1 MTNKQIMTT
10 EELEILIKQGEGYN
24 IEFKRAI
31 PSKASDL
38 ADEICAFANA
48 AGGTVIIG
56 IEDNG
61 NTVGVTMDNTMRSR
75 LQNVLNT
82 IEPRIEVAVQE
93 LTRDGKTVLCLRCK
107 SGKEKP
113 YIVSGSIFVRNGPN
127 SEKITSA
134 NQMREF
140 FQLSDRIFFDEGLCR
155 NFKYPDDFDEELF
168 IRFLTTAG
176 ISNVLPAQ
184 ILLDNLQLV
193 TSDHHFKNGAVLFF
207 GKKPQRFFPQ
217 AITRCLLFKGTDK
230 VHIMDDKTFEGNLIE
245 QYNGAFAYLHQKLN
259 LNYIIEG
266 AGPRKEILEI
276 PEEALKEAL
285 VNALCHRDYYER
297 GAVTHVE
304 IFDDRVDITNPG
316 GLVRSILKEDFGTK
330 SLSRNSLV
338 FGLFL
343 RMNMVEKVGSGI
355 KRMKEEMTNA
365 NLPEPTFG
373 LEGFFTVTFY
383 RPMEFEKWITLIS
396 GSLADR
402 QTLILREISVNP
414 NVTLQELAAKCS
426 TTQRTIER
434 NIATLRSL
442 GLLERIG
449 SRKDGYYKIKMNR
462 L

>member
-1 MTNKQIMTT
+1 MTT

-61 NTVGVTMDNTMRSR
+61 KTVGVTMDNTMRSR

-93 LTRDGKTVLCLRCK
+93 LTREGKTVLCLQCK

-155 NFKYPDDFDEELF
+155 SFKYPDDFDEELF
-168 IRFLTTAG
+168 NRFLTTAS

-184 ILLDNLQLV
+184 TLLDNLQLV

-217 AITRCLLFKGTDK
+217 AITRCLLFKGTNK
-230 VHIMDDKTFEGNLIE
+230 VHIMDDKTFEGSLIE

-266 AGPRKEILEI
+266 AGPRKEVLEI

-316 GLVRSILKEDFGTK
+316 GLVRNILKEDFGTK

-355 KRMKEEMTNA
+355 KRMKEEMVNA

-383 RPMEFEKWITLIS
+383 RPMEFEKWIALI
-396 GSLADR
+396 GYRLADK
-402 QTLILREISVNP
+402 QTLILREISINP
-414 NVTLQELAAKCS
+414 NVTLQELAAKYN

-434 NIATLRSL
+434 NIATLRNL